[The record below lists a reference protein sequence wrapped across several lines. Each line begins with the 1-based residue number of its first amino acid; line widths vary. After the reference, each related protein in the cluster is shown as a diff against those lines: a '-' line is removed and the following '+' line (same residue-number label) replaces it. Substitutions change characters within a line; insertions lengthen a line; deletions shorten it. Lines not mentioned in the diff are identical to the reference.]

1 MAGIRVAI
9 AGSLCALAWALPAQA
24 QSNGTAPCAALTE
37 AFPGVEQTEVVA
49 AAGALPQYCLVR
61 GTLERRTGQGGRAFG
76 IGFELRMPL
85 DWNGR
90 FLLQGGAGLDGQ
102 VAPAI
107 GPIPNSQRPPALAR
121 GFAVAS
127 TDSGHRG
134 PIVDASFALDQQAR
148 IDYGYNALDK
158 VTAAAKALIA
168 RFYGRAPRYSYMVG
182 CSNGG
187 RQAMT
192 VAQRLPLLFDG
203 VVAGDP
209 SMRFSGIALDE
220 LWNLRALARAAPKDA
235 QGRPILS
242 RAFADSDLQLVRAA
256 VLKRCDKRD
265 GLADGMINDWRGC
278 DFDPGVLI
286 CRRAKTATC
295 LTPAQVTALRDL
307 HRGPRTRDG
316 RSIYGPFN
324 YDTGIASP
332 AWRGMRLGRSQ
343 TGVPDS
349 ADATLGLG
357 QLRYF
362 QLTPAEPGF
371 DPWGPVDFDQL
382 LERVRSSAALAD
394 ADSPFLTTF
403 VHRGKLIV
411 YNGLSDQGIASSV
424 VTDWYARM
432 LDASGASARD
442 SVRVFLVPGM
452 LHCGGGEATDRFEML
467 DAIMA
472 WVEQGQAPDRI
483 LAAGR
488 DSPAP
493 TRPLC
498 AYPAIARYKGG
509 DESDAASFACA
520 E

>member
-1 MAGIRVAI
+1 MAGVRIAI
-9 AGSLCALAWALPAQA
+9 AGTLCALGWAVPAWA
-24 QSNGTAPCAALTE
+24 QSDAAARCAALTGAMPE
-37 AFPGVEQTEVVA
+37 VEHADVFAA
-49 AAGALPQYCLVR
+49 AAGLPQHCLVR
-61 GTLERRTGQGGRAFG
+61 GTLDRRTGQGGRAFG

-85 DWNGR
+85 EWNGR
-90 FLLQGGAGLDGQ
+90 FLFQGGAGLDGQ

-107 GPIPNSQRPPALAR
+107 GPIPNSSRPPALAR

-134 PIVDASFALDQQAR
+134 PIVDASFASDQQAR

-168 RFYGRAPRYSYMVG
+168 RYYGRAPRFSYMVG

-192 VAQRLPLLFDG
+192 VTQRLPLLFDG

-220 LWNLRALARAAPKDA
+220 LWNLRVLARAAPKDA
-235 QGRPILS
+235 QGRPIIS
-242 RAFADSDLQLVRAA
+242 RVFSDPDLKLVRAA

-278 DFDPGVLI
+278 DFDPVELK
-286 CRRAKTATC
+286 CKRAKTATC
-295 LTPAQVTALRDL
+295 LTTAQVTALRDL

-316 RSIYGPFN
+316 QSIYGPFN
-324 YDTGIASP
+324 YDTGIASS
-332 AWRGMRLGRSQ
+332 AWRGMRLGKSE

-349 ADATLGLG
+349 ADAILGLG

-362 QLTPAEPGF
+362 QLTPPDPNF
-371 DPWGPVDFDQL
+371 DPWGPVDFDRL
-382 LERVRSSAALAD
+382 LERIRSTAALAD

-403 VHRGKLIV
+403 ANRGKLIV
-411 YNGLSDQGIASSV
+411 YNGLSDQGIASRV
-424 VTDWYARM
+424 VTGWYDRM
-432 LDASGASARD
+432 IEATGAPARD
-442 SVRVFLVPGM
+442 TVRVFLVPGM

-483 LAAGR
+483 LATGR
-488 DSPAP
+488 GEHAP

-498 AYPAIARYKGG
+498 AYPTIARFKGG
-509 DESDAASFACA
+509 DENDAASFACA